1 MVNLSFHLLQIGSGD
16 RQSFSTVA
24 CLAFSKSVLL
34 DKLKD
39 CEIIDSAIFRFVSKI
54 AKKLLLFLK
63 LAVYF

>member
-1 MVNLSFHLLQIGSGD
+1 MNLSFHLLQIGSGG
-16 RQSFSTVA
+16 RQSFSTAA

-63 LAVYF
+63 LAVYL